1 MYTTIK
7 YFLSPSTQ
15 YIYKFLV
22 NAMTEICLNFFA
34 VSIKEI
40 LLVGARSAPTTIFCV
55 VFVVLYTIG
64 VGYKLNLGAVNGF
77 PNPQTTR

>member
-40 LLVGARSAPTTIFCV
+40 LLLAKSGAQNIYGSPYITFSSRSSSQM
-55 VFVVLYTIG
+55 L
-64 VGYKLNLGAVNGF
+64 
-77 PNPQTTR
+77 